1 MREKFAA
8 VVRKPVFTF
17 SFSRGSPITRDLY
30 MKLCKARDSKAVICA
45 TPTSVKSFMLKFVEM
60 MRHLERS
67 KFGGPPPPSG
77 GMFLSRIAQRFRQ
90 QSVVTEL
97 TVNPEDVF
105 YCTEI
110 LKLFKEGV
118 LLLDE
123 VDLLLHPLKS
133 ELNWPIGDKSLI
145 DFTRSKKFGVG
156 LRWDMQWHLLDA
168 IFYASTK
175 KMSVDFSDSREA
187 LTILDSISSAIQR
200 GVAENKL
207 QHTPHIVLLD
217 RDYYAKQLKPL
228 LVRWQLL
235 YLRSK
240 RLPNIE
246 DRLLLLY
253 MANGPLK
260 EKQAASA
267 VSVALDD
274 EFMKMLNLS
283 HDLINNFIPHVIS
296 KINRVSFG
304 LLSKG
309 DVSSLLL
316 HFLRYLHVLVWCCGI
331 LLTSYLYLILPI
343 PDEGRRG
350 DGS

>member
-1 MREKFAA
+1 M
-8 VVRKPVFTF
+8 
-17 SFSRGSPITRDLY
+17 Y
-30 MKLCKARDSKAVICA
+30 
-45 TPTSVKSFMLKFVEM
+45 
-60 MRHLERS
+60 
-67 KFGGPPPPSG
+67 
-77 GMFLSRIAQRFRQ
+77 
-90 QSVVTEL
+90 
-97 TVNPEDVF
+97 

-110 LKLFKEGV
+110 LKLFHTGV

-133 ELNWPIGDKSLI
+133 ELNWPIGEKHPI
-145 DFTRSKKFGVG
+145 DFTRSKKFGIG

-175 KMSVDFSDSREA
+175 KMSVEFSDSREA
-187 LTILDSISSAIQR
+187 ITILDSVASTIQR

-207 QHTPHIVLLD
+207 QHTPHVVLLD
-217 RDYYAKQLKPL
+217 RDFYAKQLKPL

-246 DRLLLLY
+246 DRHLLSY

-260 EKQAASA
+260 DKQAASA

-274 EFMKMLNLS
+274 EYMKMLNLS
-283 HDLINNFIPHVIS
+283 HDLINNFIPHVLS

-304 LLSKG
+304 LLSKS
-309 DVSSLLL
+309 DLK
-316 HFLRYLHVLVWCCGI
+316 I
-331 LLTSYLYLILPI
+331 AEEMN
-343 PDEGRRG
+343 PDM
-350 DGS
+350 SMA